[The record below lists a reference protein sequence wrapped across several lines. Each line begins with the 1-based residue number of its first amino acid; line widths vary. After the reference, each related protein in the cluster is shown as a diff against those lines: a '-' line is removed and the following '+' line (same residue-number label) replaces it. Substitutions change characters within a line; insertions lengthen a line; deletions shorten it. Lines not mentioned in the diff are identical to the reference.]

1 MLSLHKSEELGA
13 EVADLKEPEA
23 EDSVD
28 IPKAECSERGL
39 SAKGSDAKE

>member
-1 MLSLHKSEELGA
+1 MLSYESEEFCA

-28 IPKAECSERGL
+28 NPKAEGSEAGL
-39 SAKGSDAKE
+39 KC